1 MTMSTNARRMA
12 LVPLLWLLSVVQPLS
27 IASAITDS
35 PTLET
40 IVSEYDRLK
49 PKVMAL
55 ATDIREARKI
65 DQVIESG
72 KVLLVRKDVGELVKT
87 LRRYDKNH
95 LRAAKGAKTYP
106 DREKILRLF
115 HVCDAI
121 HRLLEAETKATD
133 FQMLGLKY
141 EEMWK
146 QADAALA
153 GSQTVDR

>member
-1 MTMSTNARRMA
+1 MT
-12 LVPLLWLLSVVQPLS
+12 LVSLLWLLSFVQPLS
-27 IASAITDS
+27 VAGVMTDS
-35 PTLET
+35 PTLDT
-40 IVSEYDRLK
+40 IISEYDSLK

-55 ATDIREARKI
+55 ASDIREARKAG
-65 DQVIESG
+65 QAIESG

-95 LRAAKGAKTYP
+95 LRAAKGVKTYP

-121 HRLLEAETKATD
+121 HRLLDAETKATD

-141 EEMWK
+141 EEMWR

-153 GSQTVDR
+153 GSQTIDRDR

>member
-1 MTMSTNARRMA
+1 MA
-12 LVPLLWLLSVVQPLS
+12 LVPVLWLLTFIQSLSV
-27 IASAITDS
+27 AGAMTDS
-35 PTLET
+35 PTLDT
-40 IVSEYDRLK
+40 IVSEYDSLK

-55 ATDIREARKI
+55 AADIREARKVG
-65 DQVIESG
+65 QAIESG

-95 LRAAKGAKTYP
+95 LRAAKGVKTYP
-106 DREKILRLF
+106 DRQKILRLF

-121 HRLLEAETKATD
+121 HRLLDAETKATD

-141 EEMWK
+141 EETWK

-153 GSQTVDR
+153 DSQALDR

>member
-1 MTMSTNARRMA
+1 MA
-12 LVPLLWLLSVVQPLS
+12 LVLLLWLLSFVQPLS
-27 IASAITDS
+27 TASAITDN

-55 ATDIREARKI
+55 ATDIREARKTG
-65 DQVIESG
+65 QAIESG

-87 LRRYDKNH
+87 LRRYDKDH

-141 EEMWK
+141 EEMWR

>member
-1 MTMSTNARRMA
+1 MSTNARRMA
-12 LVPLLWLLSVVQPLS
+12 LVLLLWLLSFVQPLS
-27 IASAITDS
+27 TASAITDN

-55 ATDIREARKI
+55 ATDIREARKTG
-65 DQVIESG
+65 QVIESG

-87 LRRYDKNH
+87 LRRYDKDH

-141 EEMWK
+141 EEMWR

>member
-1 MTMSTNARRMA
+1 
-12 LVPLLWLLSVVQPLS
+12 
-27 IASAITDS
+27 
-35 PTLET
+35 
-40 IVSEYDRLK
+40 
-49 PKVMAL
+49 MAL